1 MIISADVVS
10 ADEKRKAQDMDLEVL
25 SFEAS
30 LKSFLDSVGFNF
42 ETSKRDT
49 DNFFENEE
57 ATSDEEEKGEVYRKR
72 NLASIPSV
80 TLLLER
86 VSLFLKLWLR
96 RIRVQKKKKN
106 QESHVNELLL
116 LDAVQFAEAVKRRQ
130 RCLPS
135 VFRRNEE
142 DYRPLLPDFSLYK
155 FQLIFKCLSPE
166 IKRAS
171 FEMLKEDRDCLE
183 RETVRVCSCLGL
195 QIDFLDHLQDMPEK
209 LRQHRTLCDWIVI
222 FLRNNFKALSDLSGK
237 KSLGKELLHNIG
249 FDPLSSAV
257 EEIVKRGSS
266 DLQHIDWC
274 DWAEIFVQ
282 DEFKYNPFL
291 NSNDNQLVR
300 SEFPFH
306 SAKINECFTPLFSER
321 KLTEDSHAIARNLNE
336 LIYAN
341 EIPRRIEEQSENW
354 YHGTDHESAIDILN
368 GRGIHLPA
376 GRQKR
381 DFSSGKGFYLTKKFD
396 DAFMWAKRKTI
407 KPAVLVFRL
416 KRSEFW
422 NNEKIRRLNLCS
434 HENSQ
439 KWAKI
444 VALFRSGKQ
453 SAETREISRNYDLIE
468 GSVAEVSNA
477 SGHLEYKAIPLSYQ
491 MCLISRDLAEK
502 FQKSLHSIVF
512 YPDNSAQEP
521 YYAQFRIHPVVAA

>member
-1 MIISADVVS
+1 MAVEGLNLEAVLKLFLDVV
-10 ADEKRKAQDMDLEVL
+10 E
-25 SFEAS
+25 
-30 LKSFLDSVGFNF
+30 FNF
-42 ETSKRDT
+42 VTSKRDT
-49 DNFFENEE
+49 ANFCENEE
-57 ATSDEEEKGEVYRKR
+57 ATSSLSDKAEEGEFSR
-72 NLASIPSV
+72 NRSLTSIPSV

-96 RIRVQKKKKN
+96 RIRAQKENEK
-106 QESHVNELLL
+106 QENHGNETGVLLE
-116 LDAVQFAEAVKRRQ
+116 AVQSTEALKRRQ
-130 RCLPS
+130 KHLLQS
-135 VFRRNEE
+135 MKEMYEGDYQLLVFFYRNYEFAFI
-142 DYRPLLPDFSLYK
+142 LDF
-155 FQLIFKCLSPE
+155 LSSE
-166 IKRAS
+166 IKQGS
-171 FEMLKEDRDCLE
+171 FEMLKEDRDHLE

-237 KSLGKELLHNIG
+237 KSLGKELLHEIG

-257 EEIVKRGSS
+257 DVIVKRARS
-266 DLQHIDWC
+266 DAQHIDWC

-291 NSNDNQLVR
+291 NSDDNQLVR
-300 SEFPFH
+300 SEFPFQ
-306 SAKINECFTPLFSER
+306 SAKINEWFEPLFSER
-321 KLTEDSHAIARNLNE
+321 KMSEDFHVIAINLNDWISACE
-336 LIYAN
+336 V
-341 EIPRRIEEQSENW
+341 PRGIEENYEDL
-354 YHGTDHESAIDILN
+354 YHGTDHESAVDILN

-396 DAFMWAKRKTI
+396 HAFKWAKRKTI
-407 KPAVLVFRL
+407 KPAILVFRL
-416 KRSEFW
+416 KHGEFW

-434 HENSQ
+434 HESSQ
-439 KWAKI
+439 KWVEI

-477 SGHLEYKAIPLSYQ
+477 NGHLEYKAIPLSYQ
-491 MCLISRDLAEK
+491 MCLISRDLAKK
-502 FQKSLHSIVF
+502 FQKSLHSILF
-512 YPDNSAQEP
+512 YRDNSVKEP
-521 YYAQFRIHPVVAA
+521 YEAPT